1 MSPQK
6 SAEAVVVGGFSRRR
20 AELVLTVLVQR
31 IREVKQTQT

>member
-20 AELVLTVLVQR
+20 AERVLTLLVQS
-31 IREVKQTQT
+31 IREGKQAQT